1 MNAIASKSRM
11 RFGLRHVGLLVV
23 FLAAMSL
30 MACPVVIP
38 VAVHYFKTDD
48 NYVAEADVSSSADE
62 VWAAIVRLGKQAEA
76 DGRAKIIE
84 SNDTKRLMEITD
96 GVQTANLEVITL
108 EESKSRV
115 TIVASLPKGEERK
128 GEREEELAMSMMKG
142 LCAEAKAG
150 CKFVKQ

>member
-1 MNAIASKSRM
+1 MNVIASKSRM
-11 RFGLRHVGLLVV
+11 RFGLRPVGLLVV

-30 MACPVVIP
+30 LACVVIP
-38 VAVHYFKTDD
+38 IAVYYSKTDD
-48 NYVAEADVSSSADE
+48 NYVAEADASSSADE
-62 VWAAIVRLGKQAEA
+62 VWVAVVRLGKQAEA

-96 GVQTANLEVITL
+96 GVQTANLKIIPL

-115 TIVASLPKGEERK
+115 TIVASLPKGEEGK

-142 LCAEAKAG
+142 LCAEAKAR
-150 CKFVKQ
+150 CKFIKK

>member
-1 MNAIASKSRM
+1 MIVRIPRNKIVLTLI
-11 RFGLRHVGLLVV
+11 GLPGV
-23 FLAAMSL
+23 FLTVMSL
-30 MACPVVIP
+30 LACPVAIP
-38 VAVHYFKTDD
+38 IAVHYFKTDD
-48 NYVAEADVSSSADE
+48 NYVAEADASNSADE

-96 GVQTANLEVITL
+96 GVQTANLKVIPL

-128 GEREEELAMSMMKG
+128 KKREKELALTMMKG
-142 LCAEAKAG
+142 LCEEAQVE
-150 CKFVKQ
+150 CKFIKK